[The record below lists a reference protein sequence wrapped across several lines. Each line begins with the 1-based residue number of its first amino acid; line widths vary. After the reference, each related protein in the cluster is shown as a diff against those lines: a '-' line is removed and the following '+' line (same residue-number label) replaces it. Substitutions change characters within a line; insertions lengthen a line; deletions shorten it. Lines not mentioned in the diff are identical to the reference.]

1 MKPTLILILVIISGS
16 QGLQVSPNSCNYNL
30 YFISQSSFNYKNR
43 KRSEFSL
50 SASFTERLYK
60 EIRRRIRRTRE
71 TVEQKRIRLEK
82 EEKSKRDGLLYPP
95 KTSYELYIAIDNQ
108 PLESVRNQFGHI
120 LSKLK
125 KIGAEN
131 IHIYNLGLKTLVRPI
146 KKRYEANF
154 LLVNVTVYPS
164 LINYIR
170 LKLLEEKGVLRILVL
185 RDDIA
190 DKQRRIYRDSNL
202 YVRHPYFSK
211 DKYKPLI
218 SRLKEPPNV

>member
-1 MKPTLILILVIISGS
+1 MIGFFTKCEFYGALVQGDPTS
-16 QGLQVSPNSCNYNL
+16 
-30 YFISQSSFNYKNR
+30 
-43 KRSEFSL
+43 
-50 SASFTERLYK
+50 
-60 EIRRRIRRTRE
+60 
-71 TVEQKRIRLEK
+71 LEK

-95 KTSYELYIAIDNQ
+95 KTSYELYIATDNQ

-125 KIGAEN
+125 NIGAEN
-131 IHIYNLGLKTLVRPI
+131 IHIYNLGLKKLVRPI

-154 LLVNVTVYPS
+154 LLLNLTVYPS

-211 DKYKPLI
+211 DKYKPLVD
-218 SRLKEPPNV
+218 RLKEPPNV